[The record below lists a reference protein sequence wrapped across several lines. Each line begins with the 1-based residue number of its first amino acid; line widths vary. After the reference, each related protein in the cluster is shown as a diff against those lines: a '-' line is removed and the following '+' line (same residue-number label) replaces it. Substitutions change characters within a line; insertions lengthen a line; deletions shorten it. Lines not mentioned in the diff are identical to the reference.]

1 MIRKV
6 LFSIVLFSLLLSVK
20 IYGAELNDDGLLYD
34 TESVARE
41 DVPASRPTI
50 AVVLSGG
57 GAKGAAHVGALKII
71 EEAGIPVDIVVGTSM
86 GAIVGGLYS
95 SGYTPESIDSIFR
108 VQDWMVLL
116 TDRKHSYE
124 ESFLARERQDNY
136 IMNIPLDRRDSPVS
150 KAGIIEGVNVM
161 KMFRKLTKAYP
172 DSIDFNK
179 LPVRFACVA
188 EDIVSGREIVFHDGD
203 INQAMRSSMS
213 IPGVFRPIKKDSLL
227 LVDGGILNNYPVDI
241 AREMGAD
248 IVIGVDLGEGMLKG
262 DKIKTVM
269 DIVNQISGI
278 AGSAKYKS
286 NKKDTDIYIKVDVT
300 GYNAASFTK
309 NAIDTLIARGEEAAR
324 KKFDALKSLAD
335 SIGGN
340 TAYMERRRLYFDTL
354 KNEVSLYA
362 PVQYVFEPFPTDA
375 ISFGANFNQE
385 EMASLIMQGYVHIPF
400 FNVPTQVGTTIR
412 LGKRYKFKLNLS
424 SMLAKGFYVDCNYE
438 VSYNDVRF
446 NDKGSSALSTT
457 FSHNLVSLNVAQS
470 WRYAK
475 CGGGVRFNNYNFK
488 GTLIDKIN
496 TNIDFSDAM
505 DGSKNFWDFFV
516 NVGVNTTNRKI
527 FATRGVQMDAEANM
541 YRGHEVTTSKDDYL
555 YSFHAFTTVYC
566 PTSPRFCL
574 VPSGYIRYMSKPS
587 YVYGIFNIVGGPWEG
602 HYLPTQI
609 PFYGVSNIEW
619 AKRALIVARLQ
630 GRMRFGQKHYVSAIL
645 NVGSNSNGFH
655 EIFDEKIMFGYGLNY
670 SYDSFVGPLSLTVS
684 SSSVTEK
691 MNLFISLGFT
701 F

>member
-1 MIRKV
+1 MVRKV

-20 IYGAELNDDGLLYD
+20 MYGAEMKGGLLYD
-34 TESVARE
+34 AESIAGE
-41 DVPASRPTI
+41 DAPASRPTI

-124 ESFLARERQDNY
+124 ESFLARERQDDY
-136 IMNIPLDRRDSPVS
+136 IMNIPLDRRSSPVS
-150 KAGIIEGVNVM
+150 KTGLIEGGNVM
-161 KMFRKLTKAYP
+161 KMFRKLMKAYP

-188 EDIVSGREIVFHDGD
+188 EDIVSGREVVFHDGD

-278 AGSAKYKS
+278 AGAAKYKS

-324 KKFDALKSLAD
+324 KKFDDLRSLAD

-340 TAYMERRRLYFDTL
+340 AEYMERRRLYFDTL

-362 PVQYVFEPFPTDA
+362 PVQYVFEPFPADA

-385 EMASLIMQGYVHIPF
+385 EMASLIMQGYIHIPF

-412 LGKRYKFKLNLS
+412 LGKRYKSKLNLS
-424 SMLAKGFYVDCNYE
+424 SMLTKGFYVDCNYE

-457 FSHNLVSLNVAQS
+457 FSHNLISLNVAQS

-496 TNIDFSDAM
+496 TNLDFSDAM

-541 YRGHEVTTSKDDYL
+541 YRGHEVTTSKDNSL
-555 YSFHAFTTVYC
+555 YSFRAFTTVYC

-574 VPSGYIRYMSKPS
+574 IPSGYIRYMNKPS
-587 YVYGIFNIVGGPWEG
+587 YVYGIFNIVGGPWEA

-609 PFYGVSNIEW
+609 PFYGISNIEW

-645 NVGSNSNGFH
+645 NAGSNSDGFH
-655 EIFDEKIMFGYGLNY
+655 EMFDEKIMFGYGLNY

-691 MNLFISLGFT
+691 VNLFVSLGFT